1 VIVEQ
6 RSVIGEQEQIIDLLE
21 HTERKIIDAR
31 ISQEIID
38 DISVALLEA
47 VNNAIIHGNQR
58 NREKSVDVRI
68 AIEENKIEICVSDE
82 GTGFDPSALADPSAP
97 ENLFRPNGRGLYFM
111 HKLMDEVEIHST
123 SHGSEVIMRKYRIKP

>member
-1 VIVEQ
+1 MIVEQ

-21 HTERKIIDAR
+21 NTERKIVEER
-31 ISQEIID
+31 IAQNVID

-58 NREKSVDVRI
+58 NREKRVDVQI
-68 AIEENKIEICVSDE
+68 SIEDNKIEIRVSDE

-123 SHGSEVIMRKYRIKP
+123 SHGSEVIMRKYRVNQ